1 MREQVPDSFV
11 TGKIWSFRSKAS
23 DDLDEVIGELSLL
36 PMCDT
41 KKEMVQILRCARS
54 KIEVMMSE
62 IKKAGTDYTL
72 EDAE

>member
-1 MREQVPDSFV
+1 MREQVPGSFV
-11 TGKIWSFRSKAS
+11 AGKMWSFTSAA
-23 DDLDEVIGELSLL
+23 DEDLNEVIGELNLL

-72 EDAE
+72 EAVE